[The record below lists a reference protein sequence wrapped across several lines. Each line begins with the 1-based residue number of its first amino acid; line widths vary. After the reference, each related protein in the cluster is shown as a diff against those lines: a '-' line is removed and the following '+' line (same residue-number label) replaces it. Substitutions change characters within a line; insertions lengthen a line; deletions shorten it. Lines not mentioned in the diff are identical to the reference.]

1 MGKFGKMEN
10 SLRVVHNR
18 FSVGAAVGSGMAAR
32 AAEKAGADFI
42 LALGAGKMRSMGVPS
57 PASLLPIY
65 DAVELT
71 LEFAALELVPRVQ
84 LPVYVGLPLFDP
96 RLKIDD
102 LLHRLRTLGIS
113 GITNFPAVFHF
124 GKRACLLEAHGLG
137 LDREIEFLNA
147 AKSAGFATIG
157 YVRSRDEATKMVGSG
172 LTSLCINFGLNP
184 LNRNAPVENESH
196 DRLSLAAKDIVDSVR
211 KPNKRLTIYL
221 GGGSIFGGADLD
233 KLCRKAGID
242 GFIGGSAMD
251 QAPLEKSLVNSVASF
266 REIEVLQVRVERLER
281 RLRRYNK
288 RYGIVCRSDA
298 MDQMLDSVETI
309 VATGNHLVLQGEP
322 STGRG
327 KVADMAANKVLRRKN
342 GKRWRLDFSSAKE
355 SERLLFGSPKVPGH
369 RRDIGILELA
379 TDTDFI
385 VIKGLKAASS
395 EIQNKV
401 AQIFMTGEYCLT
413 GEDKT
418 RQCTTRFILIAD
430 KHSDTGPPQDPDLI
444 KVFRKTAIQVPP
456 LRDRIEDIALLV
468 KVFMSEFTNTIN
480 DLAPPI
486 LRALIRHNWPGNL
499 AELRETVSWLV
510 KNDYMTI
517 NEAEL
522 IAFLGQNIPAVSYTK
537 ISQRDRIVQ
546 ALLLNNLNRTKT
558 AEQLGITRKTL
569 YNQIKKYKILT

>member
-1 MGKFGKMEN
+1 
-10 SLRVVHNR
+10 
-18 FSVGAAVGSGMAAR
+18 MAAR

-71 LEFAALELVPRVQ
+71 LELAALELVPRVQ

-102 LLHRLRTLGIS
+102 LLHRLDTLGIS

-124 GKRACLLEAHGLG
+124 GKRARLLAAHGLG
-137 LDREIEFLNA
+137 IDREIEFLTA

-157 YVRSRDEATKMVGSG
+157 YVRSRDEATKMVGAG

-184 LNRNAPVENESH
+184 LNRDASIEDESH

-211 KPNKRLTIYL
+211 KPKTRLTVYL
-221 GGGSIFGGADLD
+221 GGGPISGGADLD

-266 REIEVLQVRVERLER
+266 REIEVLQDRVDRLER
-281 RLRRYNK
+281 RLHRYNK

-298 MDQMLDSVETI
+298 MDQMLDRVEAV
-309 VATGNHLVLQGEP
+309 VAAGNHLVLQGEP
-322 STGRG
+322 STDRG
-327 KVADMAANKVLRRKN
+327 KLADMTVNQMFRRKN
-342 GKRWRLDFSSAKE
+342 GKRWRLDFSSSKE
-355 SERLLFGSPKVPGH
+355 PESLLFGSPKIAEH
-369 RRDIGILELA
+369 RRQIGILELA
-379 TDTDFI
+379 TDTDF
-385 VIKGLKAASS
+385 VVMKGLETASS
-395 EIQNKV
+395 EIQNRI
-401 AQIFMTGEYCLT
+401 AQVFVTANYRLT

-418 RQCTTRFILIAD
+418 RRCTTRFILIAD
-430 KHSDTGPPQDPDLI
+430 EHTDIGTPLDPDLI
-444 KVFRKTAIQVPP
+444 EIFRNEAIQVPP

-468 KVFMSEFTNTIN
+468 KAFMSEFTDILH
-480 DLAPPI
+480 DLSPPI
-486 LRALIRHNWPGNL
+486 LRTLIRHNWPGNL
-499 AELRETVSWLV
+499 AELRETVRWLV
-510 KNDYMTI
+510 ENNNTTG

-522 IAFLGQNIPAVSYTK
+522 IAFLGDKVPAVGAAK

-569 YNQIKKYKILT
+569 YNQIKKYRILT